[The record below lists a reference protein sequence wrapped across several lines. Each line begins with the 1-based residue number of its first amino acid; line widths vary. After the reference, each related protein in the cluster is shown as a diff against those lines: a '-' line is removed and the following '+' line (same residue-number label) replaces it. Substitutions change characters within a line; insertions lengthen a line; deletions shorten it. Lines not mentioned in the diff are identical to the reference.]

1 MNRAISRAWAEHWRL
16 FFLEG
21 ALLVILGFVAIWAPA
36 VAAIAVDIYIGCLL
50 LIGGIAGLAAVLTV
64 KHIPAFAWSLVTA
77 ALSTIAGVLLVWKPA
92 EGVFSLALMLTA
104 FFIVEGIF
112 QIVASIGY
120 RELMSRTWGWML
132 ASGIVDVLLAAV
144 IVLGW
149 PLSAAWVLG
158 LAVGVNLVSSGIAI
172 VMAALAGREFSGS
185 SSRSARRA

>member
-1 MNRAISRAWAEHWRL
+1 MNRAISNAWAAHWRL
-16 FFLEG
+16 FLLEG
-21 ALLVILGFVAIWAPA
+21 VLLVILGFMAIWAPG

-64 KHIPAFAWSLVTA
+64 KHMPAFAWSLVTA
-77 ALSTIAGVLLVWKPA
+77 ALSTIVGVLLIWRPA
-92 EGVFSLALMLTA
+92 QGVFSLALMLTA

-120 RELMSRTWGWML
+120 RDVMTRTWGWML
-132 ASGIVDVLLAAV
+132 ASGVVDVLLAVV

-158 LAVGVNLVSSGIAI
+158 LAVGVNLVSSGVAI
-172 VMAALAGREFSGS
+172 MMAALAGREFAGS
-185 SSRSARRA
+185 SSKSPSPA

>member
-77 ALSTIAGVLLVWKPA
+77 ALSTIAGVLLVWKTA
-92 EGVFSLALMLTA
+92 GSVVSLALILTA
-104 FFIVEGIF
+104 FFIVDGVLPIH
-112 QIVASIGY
+112 AANGY
-120 RELMSRTWGWML
+120 R
-132 ASGIVDVLLAAV
+132 VV
-144 IVLGW
+144 
-149 PLSAAWVLG
+149 
-158 LAVGVNLVSSGIAI
+158 
-172 VMAALAGREFSGS
+172 
-185 SSRSARRA
+185 